1 MSNFFHFLF
10 WIISVVLVAIIVG
23 GVGVEFL
30 KPKTVELDVLV
41 QSAVSILLG
50 SLFFLALS
58 KLYLWLSLS
67 RISRMDSNRNS
78 QGRQLVES

>member
-1 MSNFFHFLF
+1 MPNFFHFLF
-10 WIISVVLVAIIVG
+10 WIISVVLAATIVA

-30 KPKTVELDVLV
+30 NPKTVELDVLV
-41 QSAVSILLG
+41 QSTVSILLG

-58 KLYLWLSLS
+58 KLHLWLSLS
-67 RISRMDSNRNS
+67 RISRVDSNRNS

>member
-1 MSNFFHFLF
+1 MQNFFHFLF
-10 WIISVVLVAIIVG
+10 WIISVVLVAIIVA
-23 GVGVEFL
+23 GVGVDFL

-50 SLFFLALS
+50 SFFFLALS

-67 RISRMDSNRNS
+67 KISRIDSNRNS

>member
-1 MSNFFHFLF
+1 MQNFFHFLF
-10 WIISVVLVAIIVG
+10 WIISVVLVAIIVA

-41 QSAVSILLG
+41 QLAVSILLG
-50 SLFFLALS
+50 SFFFLALS

-67 RISRMDSNRNS
+67 KISPIDSNRNS